1 VIVIYTCCVSECYNN
16 ELADLF
22 DDLVKIVVMMIC
34 LLYSK
39 CVWLRSRMKS
49 ISAHVM
55 SNLKRK
61 LLGDYRGECVVDWL

>member
-1 VIVIYTCCVSECYNN
+1 
-16 ELADLF
+16 
-22 DDLVKIVVMMIC
+22 

-49 ISAHVM
+49 ISAHMM

-61 LLGDYRGECVVDWL
+61 WLGDYRGECVVDWL